1 MFFKLKMKPAS
12 AKDETS
18 TNYIKSSRPFKI
30 EKGLNSINS
39 AKKNY
44 VKTDIAMYHPK
55 KKLFFSVP
63 KNQSNNYE
71 LQQNNKCLFDRINN
85 IYKRGDRRM
94 EQLMK
99 PGFEKNKKHNSGYKK
114 LEILY
119 LAQDN
124 LTMLKRL
131 TEKTSFY
138 NFNRWEKEYEKS
150 QYYKRTLC
158 AYPSIDFYKT
168 QRAETFGNKFPM
180 IQNGWYKSKTSYG
193 LFENRKKK
201 TFENFNYKDLE
212 AISNK
217 NNSHAK
223 TMEAE
228 KNEEKKEK
236 KEENKENKESKEIG
250 ESKRKD
256 ENNEKNN
263 NEKEGDDDKN
273 LKENVEDPIF

>member
-131 TEKTSFY
+131 TEKKSTYSVNKMEKDYKKMQNYKKCMCQFPTI
-138 NFNRWEKEYEKS
+138 NF
-150 QYYKRTLC
+150 C
-158 AYPSIDFYKT
+158 
-168 QRAETFGNKFPM
+168 
-180 IQNGWYKSKTSYG
+180 KSKETGPIIDSYNYHEAMNKANINKYNKPTEIYLNDG
-193 LFENRKKK
+193 YLDKLGKEIMDKKK
-201 TFENFNYKDLE
+201 KKESPNKKSEKKDDKKSE
-212 AISNK
+212 IS
-217 NNSHAK
+217 
-223 TMEAE
+223 
-228 KNEEKKEK
+228 KNEGSNK
-236 KEENKENKESKEIG
+236 KEEADKNKDNV
-250 ESKRKD
+250 KRKED
-256 ENNEKNN
+256 SEKNN
-263 NEKEGDDDKN
+263 
-273 LKENVEDPIF
+273 ENI